1 MPSAPPQVQPGSKYG
16 VPGITQRFE
25 QPDTTQDSIT
35 TLNQSANVP
44 WNNVFPL
51 QKTDV
56 VHWWELA
63 ITWTN
68 VYVLGTEV
76 VALSPYAPYNILQ
89 NFSLQMQGQYKPID
103 VLSGFDAALFQMYR
117 PMRGSAQMAAQ
128 TIMGT
133 NAPPTT
139 GYANA
144 ATPQANLVAT
154 PNQTATTTPVTMI
167 FEVPGCLWFDQYW
180 DLAEDGTVLAPPI
193 SAYVSPQYM
202 GGGERIVTP
211 RTQFAPVFAS
221 NFDLGPLGITTAGTV
236 TSTSS
241 SVLVDVRRVG
251 VYASTD
257 PSEMPPVFNW
267 QYQRRA
273 RQIPIGAQTKID
285 LPITDYG
292 QILSIFVRMFDP
304 GTGGAAGSAISIT
317 NVSKAQVLYGSN
329 LPRFDE
335 SGSAGSVLN
344 ATPYAMQKRFF
355 DQHGFLPPVGTLIW
369 DLALTDTGGYI
380 TNSKALNTLT
390 NANVKVHIE
399 FVAAPTSQAY
409 ASLGLESLVF
419 VSNQ

>member
-1 MPSAPPQVQPGSKYG
+1 MPAAPPQVQPGSKYG

-25 QPDTTQDSIT
+25 QPDTTTDSVT
-35 TLNQSANVP
+35 ALNAGSAVP

-56 VHWWELA
+56 IHWWELA
-63 ITWTN
+63 VTWTN
-68 VYVLGTEV
+68 TYTLGTQV
-76 VALSPYAPYNILQ
+76 VALSPYAPYNLLE

-128 TIMGT
+128 PILGT
-133 NAPPTT
+133 NVPPTT

-154 PNQTATTTPVTMI
+154 PNQTATTSPVTFI
-167 FEVPGCLWFDQYW
+167 LEVPGSLWFDQYW
-180 DLAEDGTVLAPPI
+180 DLAEDGTVMAPPV

-211 RTQFAPVFAS
+211 RSQFTSMATS
-221 NFDLGPLGITTAGTV
+221 GDQGPLQITTAGTV
-236 TSTSS
+236 TAFTS
-241 SVLVDVRRVG
+241 SVLIDVRRIG
-251 VYASTD
+251 IYASTD
-257 PSEMPPVFNW
+257 ASEMPPVFNW

-273 RQIPIGAQTKID
+273 RQVPIGAQSKID

-292 QILSIFVRMFDP
+292 QVLSIFTRLFDNTTPP
-304 GTGGAAGSAISIT
+304 GAPISIT
-317 NVSKAQVLYGSN
+317 NVAKAQVLYGSN

-344 ATPYAMQKRFF
+344 STPYAMQKRFL

-369 DLALTDTGGYI
+369 DLAVTDTGGYI
-380 TNSKALNTLT
+380 TNAKALNTLT
-390 NANVKVHIE
+390 NANVKVHLE
-399 FVAAPTSQAY
+399 FVSAPGAGAY

>member
-1 MPSAPPQVQPGSKYG
+1 LPSAPPQVQPGSKYG

-25 QPDTTQDSIT
+25 QPDTTIAAVT
-35 TLNQSANVP
+35 ALSAVAPVP

-56 VHWWELA
+56 VHWWELT

-68 VYVLGTEV
+68 TYTLGTEV
-76 VALSPYAPYNILQ
+76 VALSPYAPYNLLQ
-89 NFSLQMQGQYKPID
+89 NFNLQMQGQYKPID
-103 VLSGFDAALFQMYR
+103 VLSGFDAALFQLIR
-117 PMRGSAQMAAQ
+117 PMRGSAQMAYQ
-128 TIMGT
+128 PLLGT
-133 NAPPTT
+133 NPANT
-139 GYANA
+139 YANA
-144 ATPQANLVAT
+144 AIPQANLIAT
-154 PNQTATTTPVTMI
+154 PSMIVTTTPVTFI
-167 FEVPGCLWFDQYW
+167 LEVPGCIWLDQYW

-211 RTQFAPVFAS
+211 RTQFSAFS
-221 NFDLGPLGITTAGTV
+221 TSYDNGPQGITTAGTV
-236 TSTSS
+236 TAFTSS
-241 SVLVDVRRVG
+241 VSIDIHRVG
-251 VYASTD
+251 IYASTD
-257 PSEMPPVFNW
+257 PEEMPPVFNW

-273 RQIPIGAQTKID
+273 RQYPIGAAPKID

-292 QILSIFVRMFDP
+292 QILSIFVRLFDP
-304 GTGGAAGSAISIT
+304 TALPGTAYNIA

-335 SGSAGSVLN
+335 TTGINNVAK
-344 ATPYAMQKRFF
+344 MQKRFL

-369 DLALTDTGGYI
+369 DMALTDTGGYL
-380 TNSKALNTLT
+380 TNAKALNTLT
-390 NANVKVHIE
+390 NANCKVHLE
-399 FVAAPTSQAY
+399 FAVAGGAGFF

>member
-1 MPSAPPQVQPGSKYG
+1 MPAAPPQAQPGSKYG

-25 QPDTTQDSIT
+25 QPDTTFNSVT
-35 TLNQSANVP
+35 ALSSSALVP

-63 ITWTN
+63 VTWTS
-68 VYVLGTEV
+68 VYTLGTEV
-76 VALSPYAPYNILQ
+76 VALSPYAPYNLFQ
-89 NFSLQMQGQYKPID
+89 NFSLQMQGQYKPLD

-117 PMRGSAQMAAQ
+117 PMRGSAQMATQ

-133 NAPPTT
+133 NTPPTT

-144 ATPQANLVAT
+144 ATPQANLIAT
-154 PNQTATTTPVTMI
+154 PNMAVTTTPVTWI

-180 DLAEDGTVLAPPI
+180 DLAEDGTVMAAPI

-211 RTQFAPVFAS
+211 RTQFSAFAS
-221 NFDLGPLGITTAGTV
+221 SYDLGPQGITTAGTV
-236 TSTSS
+236 TAFTSS
-241 SVLVDVRRVG
+241 VDIDIRRVG

-273 RQIPIGAQTKID
+273 RQIPIGAQAKID

-292 QILSIFVRMFDP
+292 QILSIFVRLFDNTTPP
-304 GTGGAAGSAISIT
+304 GAAISIT

-335 SGSAGSVLN
+335 TGSAGPTANSS
-344 ATPYAMQKRFF
+344 PYAMQKRFF

-369 DLALTDTGGYI
+369 DFAITDTGGYV
-380 TNSKALNTLT
+380 TNAKALNTLT
-390 NANVKVHIE
+390 NANVKVHLE
-399 FVAAPTSQAY
+399 FVAAPGAGAY
-409 ASLGLESLVF
+409 ASMGLESLVF

>member
-1 MPSAPPQVQPGSKYG
+1 MPAAPPQVQPGAKYG

-25 QPDTTQDSIT
+25 QPETTQNSIT
-35 TLNQSANVP
+35 ALSSSALVP

-56 VHWWELA
+56 IHWWELA

-68 VYVLGTEV
+68 TYTLGTQV
-76 VALSPYAPYNILQ
+76 VALSPYAPYNLFQ

-103 VLSGFDAALFQMYR
+103 VLSGFDAAFFQMYR

-128 TIMGT
+128 PILGS
-133 NAPPTT
+133 NAPPSTQ
-139 GYANA
+139 YANA
-144 ATPQANLVAT
+144 STPQANLVAT
-154 PNQTATTTPVTMI
+154 PNALVATTPQTWI
-167 FEVPGCLWFDQYW
+167 LEVPGCLWFDQYW
-180 DLAEDGTVLAPPI
+180 DLAEDGTVLAAPI

-211 RTQFAPVFAS
+211 RSQFASMVTSA
-221 NFDLGPLGITTAGTV
+221 DLGPQTITTAGTV
-236 TSTSS
+236 TAFTE
-241 SVLVDVRRVG
+241 SVAIDIRRVG
-251 VYASTD
+251 IYASTD

-273 RQIPIGAQTKID
+273 RQIPIGAQSKID
-285 LPITDYG
+285 FAITDYG

-304 GTGGAAGSAISIT
+304 GSGTGGTPVSIT

-335 SGSAGSVLN
+335 TGTVGPVAN
-344 ATPYAMQKRFF
+344 ASPYAMQKRFF
-355 DQHGFLPPVGTLIW
+355 DQHGFLPPVGTLVW
-369 DLALTDTGGYI
+369 DFAITDTGGYI
-380 TNSKALNTLT
+380 TNAKALNTLT

-399 FVAAPTSQAY
+399 FVAAPTAQAY
-409 ASLGLESLVF
+409 ASLGVESLVF

>member
-1 MPSAPPQVQPGSKYG
+1 MPAAPPQVSPGSKYG

-25 QPDTTQDSIT
+25 QPDTTVNSVT
-35 TLNQSANVP
+35 SLLATAAVP

-63 ITWTN
+63 VTWTN
-68 VYVLGTEV
+68 TYTLGTQV
-76 VALSPYAPYNILQ
+76 VALSVWAPYNLLQ

-103 VLSGFDAALFQMYR
+103 VISGFDAALFQMYR
-117 PMRGSAQMAAQ
+117 PMRGSAQMATQ
-128 TIMGT
+128 DIMGT
-133 NAPPTT
+133 NTPPTT
-139 GYANA
+139 GYANP

-154 PNQTATTTPVTMI
+154 PNQTATTSPVTFI
-167 FEVPGCLWFDQYW
+167 LEVPGCLWFDQYW
-180 DLAEDGTVLAPPI
+180 DLAEDGTVMAPPV

-211 RTQFAPVFAS
+211 RAQFASMAAS
-221 NFDLGPLGITTAGTV
+221 GDQGPLAITTAGTV
-236 TSTSS
+236 TAFTSS
-241 SVLVDVRRVG
+241 VDIDIRRVG

-257 PSEMPPVFNW
+257 PEEMPPVFNW

-273 RQIPIGAQTKID
+273 RQLPIGAQSKVD
-285 LPITDYG
+285 FPITDYG
-292 QILSIFVRMFDP
+292 QILSIFVRLWDNTTLP
-304 GTGGAAGSAISIT
+304 GSAISIT

-335 SGSAGSVLN
+335 TGSAGSVLN
-344 ATPYAMQKRFF
+344 ATPYAMQKRFL

-380 TNSKALNTLT
+380 TNAKALNTLT
-390 NANVKVHIE
+390 NANVKVHLE
-399 FVAAPTSQAY
+399 FVAAPGAGSY